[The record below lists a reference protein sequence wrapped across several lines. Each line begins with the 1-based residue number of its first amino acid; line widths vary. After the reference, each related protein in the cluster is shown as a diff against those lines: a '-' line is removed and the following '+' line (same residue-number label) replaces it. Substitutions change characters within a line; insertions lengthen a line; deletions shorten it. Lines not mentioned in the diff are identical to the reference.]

1 MFLSY
6 TSNDIGS
13 YALLCFSNN
22 PKLRL
27 FHVGIMI
34 CVQLKVTSTFNIGSL
49 CLASGVWMH
58 KGLGFS
64 YMGWHYIVR

>member
-1 MFLSY
+1 MFLPH

-27 FHVGIMI
+27 FHGGIMI
-34 CVQLKVTSTFNIGSL
+34 CVQLRVTSTFNIGGL
-49 CLASGVWMH
+49 CLVGGVWMH

-64 YMGWHYIVR
+64 YMG